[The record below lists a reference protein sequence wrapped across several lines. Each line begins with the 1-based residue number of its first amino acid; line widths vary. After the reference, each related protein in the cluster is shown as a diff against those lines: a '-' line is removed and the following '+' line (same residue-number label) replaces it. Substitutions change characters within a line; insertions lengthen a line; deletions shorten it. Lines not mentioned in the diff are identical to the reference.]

1 MRIDVLVCNIDI
13 VYSDSL
19 LVQINLILD
28 RVKSG
33 NKKRIISQMYLCIF
47 LSDCKFFLSFSI

>member
-1 MRIDVLVCNIDI
+1 MPLFLILLVMRIDVLVCNIDI

-33 NKKRIISQMYLCIF
+33 NKKRIISQTFVVMYILI
-47 LSDCKFFLSFSI
+47 